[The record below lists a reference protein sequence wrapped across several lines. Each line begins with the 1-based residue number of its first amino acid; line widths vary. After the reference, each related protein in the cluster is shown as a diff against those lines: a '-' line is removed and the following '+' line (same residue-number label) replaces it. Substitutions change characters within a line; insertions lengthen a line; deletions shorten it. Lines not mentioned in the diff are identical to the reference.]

1 MTTNWASDDA
11 CEKIKFGIW
20 AGDNYGTSDDRP
32 PLVLLHGLTFDR
44 TMWGPALK
52 ALNIVDPDRRVLTFD
67 LPGHGESSPL
77 ESHAMDDVVDSFHH
91 VIQEAGL
98 RSPILVGH
106 SLAAIIATIYASQHA
121 TSGVVNVDQPLQ
133 IGPFAAMLRSMADHL
148 RSPAFP
154 SIWEKFLEHMHIDR
168 LAADAQEL
176 LRTTSTPRQE
186 LVLGYWHDIL
196 NRPADELEAAVE
208 QMNARLRTASL
219 PYLVVAGENVDEGY
233 RDWLQAQIP
242 QASIVVL
249 SGSGHFPQL
258 AHPDMFAR
266 CLADTAAWPVR

>member
-1 MTTNWASDDA
+1 MGCVHVAAAPTKN
-11 CEKIKFGIW
+11 
-20 AGDNYGTSDDRP
+20 
-32 PLVLLHGLTFDR
+32 PLRSCHVS
-44 TMWGPALK
+44 PIVA
-52 ALNIVDPDRRVLTFD
+52 ALNA
-67 LPGHGESSPL
+67 SSG
-77 ESHAMDDVVDSFHH
+77 VDS
-91 VIQEAGL
+91 GDTL
-98 RSPILVGH
+98 PSN
-106 SLAAIIATIYASQHA
+106 A

-154 SIWEKFLEHMHIDR
+154 SIWEKFLEHMHTDR
-168 LAADAQEL
+168 LTADAQEL

-196 NRPADELEAAVE
+196 NRPTDELEAAVG

-219 PYLVVAGENVDEGY
+219 PYLVVAGEDVDDGY

-242 QASIVVL
+242 HASIVVL

-258 AHPDMFAR
+258 AHPDMFAQ